1 MELRCGIT
9 KKGFFFTLLVFIFF
23 FLVLISVTTWNR
35 VQEQEEQNIVIDVR
49 VSKMNEFSD
58 MVRED
63 AIRMTRIIG
72 LNALR
77 SATNYVADNNKTS
90 WPYLNN
96 SNCLLGSCIYEL
108 MYNASIEGNG
118 TFINRRGILE
128 NFSNSSYMGTLIF
141 RNWDQQMIQLAN
153 NSNFNANLSRDN
165 IGIFQS
171 DPWSVHIGYNLYLNV
186 SDRASDTVSRSEIV
200 PVLVAIPILNYTAGD

>member
-1 MELRCGIT
+1 MELRCIAT

-23 FLVLISVTTWNR
+23 FLVLISVTTWQR
-35 VQEQEEQNIVIDVR
+35 VQEQEEQNIVVDVR
-49 VSKMNEFSD
+49 VKKMNEFSN

-63 AIRMTRIIG
+63 ATRMTQIIG

-77 SATNYVADNNKTS
+77 SAANYVANNNKA

-108 MYNASIEGNG
+108 MYNASMGGNG
-118 TFINRRGILE
+118 TFINRKGIVE
-128 NFSNSSYMGTLIF
+128 NFSNSSYMGNFTL
-141 RNWDQQMIQLAN
+141 RNWDRQMIQLAN

-171 DPWSVHIGYNLYLNV
+171 DPWSVQIGYNLYLNV
-186 SDRASDTVSRSEIV
+186 SDRASDIVSRSEIM
-200 PVLVAIPILNYTAGD
+200 PVLVAIPLLNYTAGD

>member
-35 VQEQEEQNIVIDVR
+35 VQEQEDQNIVIDVR
-49 VSKMNEFSD
+49 VSKMNEFSN

-63 AIRMTRIIG
+63 AIRMTHIIG
-72 LNALR
+72 LNALK
-77 SATNYVADNNKTS
+77 SAANYVANNNKA

-118 TFINRRGILE
+118 TFIDRKGIVK
-128 NFSNSSYMGTLIF
+128 NFSNSSYMGALIF

-153 NSNFNANLSRDN
+153 SSNFNANLSRDN

-171 DPWSVHIGYNLYLNV
+171 DPWSVQIGYNLYLNV
-186 SDRASDTVSRSEIV
+186 SDKASDTVSRSEIM
-200 PVLVAIPILNYTAGD
+200 PVLVAIPLTNYTVGD